1 MTSFTSRYGNPARD
15 FKGAHLWAYCRH
27 GATVVAVSGRVDAAN
42 VDDVTESVL
51 RTAAGGSPLVL
62 DLTGVTVFTPRAMG
76 LITALDQRCLTT
88 GLTWALVPSEAVS
101 RRLRGRSDD
110 AALPVIGSVA
120 EAEHRFDE
128 AILRRRGFLRPLL
141 RRTA

>member
-42 VDDVTESVL
+42 VEKVTESVL
-51 RTAAGGSPLVL
+51 RTAAGGPSLVL
-62 DLTGVTVFTPRAMG
+62 DLSGVTVFTPRALS
-76 LITALDQRCLTT
+76 LISALDQRCLTT
-88 GLTWALVPSEAVS
+88 GVNWALVPSEAVN
-101 RRLRGRSDD
+101 RRLRGRPDG
-110 AALPVIGSVA
+110 AGLPLIGSVA
-120 EAEHRFDE
+120 EAEHQFDD